1 MISVFTTKANLEDI
15 FQKEENKAWQA
26 IILKLNEVFINDDPF
41 SECDESNP
49 DDDVFL
55 TLDSIGVK
63 LKDDERNFIDNI
75 PKNPESVLNHP
86 CGIYLLDISEAIAH
100 QIQEDYGVICQSIG
114 NLNDKPLTQNH
125 FSNEL
130 NEDSNGL
137 SWSKMFAP
145 FKQLPS
151 NSLLIIDSHL
161 FDNDR
166 FNEKENVYDSN
177 RSIGLDNLC
186 DIISA
191 LLPNQFEEEY
201 HIGVLLTDYDVAKA
215 KGIVH
220 TNLTN
225 KRISKAIHRLKERL
239 VCSFKDRLI
248 IEVFFFDCRDDR
260 HRMIHN
266 RRILSN
272 YFIIT
277 ADYRLAAIKN
287 GRSTVDQSITVFP
300 LFESI
305 NSEPDSDKKEK
316 RISYEIRK
324 FKEFF
329 ISQTRS
335 AGPTALFLQNNRAMD
350 DFNDIKNRLIK
361 IS

>member
-1 MISVFTTKANLEDI
+1 MVSIFTTKACV
-15 FQKEENKAWQA
+15 EEFHLQDNAWFKM
-26 IILKLNEVFINDDPF
+26 IRKLKKVYVNDDPF

-49 DDDVFL
+49 DDDLFL
-55 TLDSIGVK
+55 TLDEMGVK
-63 LKDDERNFIDNI
+63 LVDDEKAFINDI
-75 PKNPESVLNHP
+75 PKNPSSVLNHP
-86 CGIYLLDISEAIAH
+86 CGIYLLDIDDSLAN

-114 NLNDKPLTQNH
+114 NLNDKPLTQSH

-130 NEDSNGL
+130 NEDSEGL
-137 SWSKMFAP
+137 SWSKMFAHY
-145 FKQLPS
+145 KQLPS
-151 NSLLIIDSHL
+151 NSFLIIDAHL
-161 FDNDR
+161 FENDR
-166 FNEKENVYDSN
+166 FDENQNVYDPQ
-177 RSIGLDNLC
+177 RSIGINNLYE
-186 DIISA
+186 IIST
-191 LLPNQFEEEY
+191 LLPNQFNGEF
-201 HIGVLLTDYDVAKA
+201 HIGILLTDYDIAKSMG
-215 KGIVH
+215 KVR

-239 VCSFKDRLI
+239 DCSYKDNLI

-277 ADYRLAAIKN
+277 ADYRLAALRN
-287 GRSTVDQSITVFP
+287 GRSTVDQSVTIFP
-300 LFESI
+300 LFENI
-305 NSEPDSDKKEK
+305 NNDPDSDKKEK

-335 AGPTALFLQNNRAMD
+335 VGPTALFLQNNRTME
-350 DFNDIKNRLIK
+350 DFNDMKNRLIK